1 MRLLLVDDEPM
12 LLDALKRSLRME
24 RPAWEVVLATS
35 GAQALALIAQST
47 FDIVVTE
54 TLMAGV
60 DGLTVLRELQNASP
74 STIRVVLSGQ
84 PRLDLMEAAEANFH
98 RFLSKP
104 LDPEILVGV
113 LEELALS
120 EGEAGGENARKFV
133 AGLKGIPT
141 LPAIYGEIRALLEEE
156 NFAMNRLTA
165 LFQRDLGIASK
176 LLKLVN
182 SAYFSLERKVTDL
195 GQAVNMLGL
204 DTVKTVVLVRGTLQ
218 VLRSLNPNGI
228 ELGQLWE
235 HSQGVANGARSIAS
249 GEGWPPAV
257 LETAYSLGLLHDIG
271 RVIMALAPEVQY
283 GRVLTV
289 AKVTAQPVV
298 AIEQQLYGTDHAR
311 VGAHVLSLWGLPAE
325 FCAQIREHHSP
336 SLPQGRF
343 PSGLVL
349 HAADGWTRDRDPRDP
364 FQEGPVDLRI
374 LGYGDPGRAAR
385 WEGTFARDW
394 GGEPPAP
401 TLPE

>member
-1 MRLLLVDDEPM
+1 MRILLVDDEPM

-35 GAQALALIAQST
+35 GAQALELIAQAS

-60 DGLTVLRELQNASP
+60 DGRTILKELQRSRP

-104 LDPEILVGV
+104 MDPEILVGV

-120 EGEAGGENARKFV
+120 EGEAGEESARRFV
-133 AGLKGIPT
+133 AGLEGIPT
-141 LPAIYGEIRALLEEE
+141 LPAIYGEIRALLEQD
-156 NFAMNRLTA
+156 NLPMKRLTA

-218 VLRSLNPNGI
+218 LLRTLNPNGI
-228 ELGQLWE
+228 HLEQLWE

-271 RVIMALAPEVQY
+271 RVVLALAPEVHY
-283 GRVLTV
+283 GHVLGE
-289 AKVTAQPVV
+289 AKRTGQPVV
-298 AIEQQLYGTDHAR
+298 AIEKQLYGTDHAN
-311 VGAHVLSLWGLPAE
+311 VGAHVLALWGLPPE
-325 FCAQIREHHSP
+325 FCSQIREHHAP
-336 SLPQGRF
+336 ALPQARF
-343 PSGLVL
+343 PAGLVL
-349 HAADGWTRDRDPRDP
+349 HAADGWTRARDPRDP

-374 LGYGDPGRAAR
+374 LGYGDPDRAAR
-385 WEGTFARDW
+385 WEGSFARDC
-394 GGEPPAP
+394 PPEN
-401 TLPE
+401 PE

>member
-1 MRLLLVDDEPM
+1 MRILLVDDEPL

-35 GAQALALIAQST
+35 GAQALEILAQSR

-60 DGLTVLRELQNASP
+60 DGQTVLKELQRTCP

-98 RFLSKP
+98 RFLAKP
-104 LDPEILVGV
+104 TDPEILVGV

-120 EGEAGGENARKFV
+120 DGEAGGGNARRFV
-133 AGLKGIPT
+133 AGLPGIPT
-141 LPAIYGEIRALLEEE
+141 LPAIYGEIRALLEQDDPP
-156 NFAMNRLTA
+156 MNRLTP

-204 DTVKTVVLVRGTLQ
+204 ETVRTIVLVRGTLQ
-218 VLRSLNPNGI
+218 VLRTLNPNGI
-228 ELGQLWE
+228 DLGQLWD
-235 HSQGVANGARSIAS
+235 HSQQVANGARSIAS
-249 GEGWPPAV
+249 GDGWPPAV
-257 LETAYSLGLLHDIG
+257 LETTYSLGLLHDIG
-271 RVIMALAPEVQY
+271 RVIMALAPEVRY
-283 GRVLTV
+283 GQVLAEAEATG
-289 AKVTAQPVV
+289 QPVA
-298 AIEQQLYGTDHAR
+298 AIEQQLYGTDHAS

-325 FCAQIREHHSP
+325 FCGQIREHHHPSP
-336 SLPQGRF
+336 PQGRF

-349 HAADGWTRDRDPRDP
+349 HAADGWTRARDAQDP

-374 LGYGDPGRAAR
+374 LGYGDPDRPAR
-385 WEGTFARDW
+385 WEGSFARDW
-394 GGEPPAP
+394 NGESSS
-401 TLPE
+401 LPFPD